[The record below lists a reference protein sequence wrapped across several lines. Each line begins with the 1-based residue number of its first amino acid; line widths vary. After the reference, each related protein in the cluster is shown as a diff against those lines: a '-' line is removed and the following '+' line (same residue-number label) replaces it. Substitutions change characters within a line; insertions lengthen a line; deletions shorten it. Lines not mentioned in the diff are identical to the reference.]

1 MTGRLLI
8 LGAAAISVAL
18 AIPGAAQGHTGS
30 VTCDATGVVFHFNA
44 NFERDTIVTETVGAV
59 GQVPAERVLTVHRH
73 MAVSDTWVGVTGTVR
88 AGATWHGGSIPTTTL
103 VCPPAAP
110 PPPPPVTTPPPPP
123 VAPPATPPATPPAA
137 PPAAPPV
144 APPVAPPAPPAVT
157 SPPPPPATTTSVT
170 PPKKPVKCPRYT
182 YKIRMVRG
190 VLICGKNVIKYRTVP
205 RTTAPPIRHHGAGV
219 TG

>member
-8 LGAAAISVAL
+8 LGAAAVSVAL

-44 NFERDTIVTETVGAV
+44 NFERDTIVTETVGAP

-73 MAVSDTWVGVTGTVR
+73 TAVSDTWVGVTGTVR

-103 VCPPAAP
+103 VCPTPTSP

-137 PPAAPPV
+137 PPV
-144 APPVAPPAPPAVT
+144 APPVAPPTAPPVA
-157 SPPPPPATTTSVT
+157 PPSPPATTTSVT